1 MLERKEVFLF
11 LRSTLLKSENRPT
24 WRVGGCL
31 SNAGRRGEVRD
42 FNGSAQSEAET
53 CLIVSMFLYKLQKKI
68 FAFNMPENKLSQS
81 LLNSETLKWELRA
94 AVGSVCFSNPP
105 LGERL
110 FLDQ

>member
-1 MLERKEVFLF
+1 MGV
-11 LRSTLLKSENRPT
+11 SPT
-24 WRVGGCL
+24 PV
-31 SNAGRRGEVRD
+31 AGEKLQT

-53 CLIVSMFLYKLQKKI
+53 CLIVSMFLYKLQNKL

-81 LLNSETLKWELRA
+81 LLNVGTLKWELWA

-105 LGERL
+105 PGERL